1 MQNWL
6 TSNRAK
12 DLVYIYI
19 NSKLLRE
26 QPDANLTT
34 WYEKNMLF
42 QNLISNVDDSVDE
55 NDSLGE
61 DSITSNELNE
71 DEVEHNPFE
80 FPHDDEIPCSRLLS
94 K

>member
-1 MQNWL
+1 
-6 TSNRAK
+6 
-12 DLVYIYI
+12 
-19 NSKLLRE
+19 
-26 QPDANLTT
+26 
-34 WYEKNMLF
+34 MLF